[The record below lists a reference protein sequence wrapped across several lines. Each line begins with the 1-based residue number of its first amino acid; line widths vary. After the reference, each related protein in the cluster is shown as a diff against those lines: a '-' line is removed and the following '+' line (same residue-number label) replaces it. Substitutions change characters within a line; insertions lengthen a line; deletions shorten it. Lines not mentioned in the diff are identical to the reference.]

1 MSRSGVRAHR
11 HSSFPRHALPL
22 PPAAGRQTHFQES
35 RHWSLFSRQPDGTP
49 HSFSHTCAD
58 ERCTGSLFPPAARR
72 VQRVEQPGLCVSAIL
87 LLADEPNVIHL
98 VVCHG
103 ESRHAGASS
112 KQASETQRR
121 HTSAR
126 SRNERARGV
135 LFASKPTRRCGSS
148 AEAAMAA
155 IKRPRETR
163 NGRFWM
169 LIELKKSCI
178 GESDAGNQT
187 PHTATKPRNARKRT
201 I

>member
-1 MSRSGVRAHR
+1 M
-11 HSSFPRHALPL
+11 
-22 PPAAGRQTHFQES
+22 
-35 RHWSLFSRQPDGTP
+35 
-49 HSFSHTCAD
+49 
-58 ERCTGSLFPPAARR
+58 
-72 VQRVEQPGLCVSAIL
+72 
-87 LLADEPNVIHL
+87 IHL

-169 LIELKKSCI
+169 LIELKKAAS
-178 GESDAGNQT
+178 GRVMQLAGNQT
-187 PHTATKPRNARKRT
+187 PFTATKPRNARDLSGSAPFLYTARVMFCSLRYSVPANRSHT
-201 I
+201 RAGGGGRVGRGVTRAMSTFFLSTLCVGH

>member
-1 MSRSGVRAHR
+1 MWRSR
-11 HSSFPRHALPL
+11 
-22 PPAAGRQTHFQES
+22 
-35 RHWSLFSRQPDGTP
+35 
-49 HSFSHTCAD
+49 
-58 ERCTGSLFPPAARR
+58 
-72 VQRVEQPGLCVSAIL
+72 L
-87 LLADEPNVIHL
+87 LLADEPNVIRL

-187 PHTATKPRNARKRT
+187 GHTATKPRNARSGVDTVLDGARGGDFLCVEDSDGVEASEQGVGPAPLGCWF
-201 I
+201 